1 VDQRPAFIRN
11 RLETHP
17 VADSRKADKPRQDM
31 QEPPRDL
38 SLPFSLFSV
47 CDVPVFVLFNDTR
60 RYEPVAFKILE
71 LS

>member
-1 VDQRPAFIRN
+1 
-11 RLETHP
+11 LETHP
-17 VADSRKADKPRQDM
+17 VADSRKADKPCQDM

-38 SLPFSLFSV
+38 SLPFSLFSIG
-47 CDVPVFVLFNDTR
+47 DIPILVLFNDTR